1 MGGYGCPPNMNKF
14 QAPCDASFSKA
25 SHYGNPEEGT
35 VTKTMRYEDH
45 KSADG
50 HKRSFI
56 ALTVK
61 GKTRDGDKCAMDFR
75 VRLGT
80 CKRSDCC
87 CKFGLLR
94 YEVQNLDQSGTDA
107 CHPW

>member
-1 MGGYGCPPNMNKF
+1 MPKF
-14 QAPCDASFSKA
+14 DAPCGGSFSKA
-25 SHYGNPEEGT
+25 THYMDAKPFSKASGD
-35 VTKTMRYEDH
+35 VTKTVRYEDH

-61 GKTRDGDKCAMDFR
+61 GETVEGAKCAMDFR